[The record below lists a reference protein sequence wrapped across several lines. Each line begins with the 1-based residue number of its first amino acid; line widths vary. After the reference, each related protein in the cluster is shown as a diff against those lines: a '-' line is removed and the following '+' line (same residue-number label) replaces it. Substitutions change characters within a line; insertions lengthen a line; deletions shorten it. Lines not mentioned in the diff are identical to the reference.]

1 MFENFNIGYKDMKI
15 VSHYKAIDSQ
25 QFDGEMVRGVT
36 GRIAIG
42 QEDDAPN
49 FCMRIFTIA
58 PGGYTP
64 RHSHDWEH
72 EILIHEGTGQVFKQ
86 GDWVDVTP
94 GTIVFIPGNEEHQFR
109 NNSNQDMTFACLIPK
124 GAPEL

>member
-1 MFENFNIGYKDMKI
+1 MKI
-15 VSHYKAIDSQ
+15 VSHYEAIDSQ
-25 QFDGEMVRGVT
+25 KFDGEVVKGVT

-42 QEDDAPN
+42 QDDGAPN

-72 EILIHEGTGQVFKQ
+72 EILIHEGSGQVFKQ
-86 GDWVDVTP
+86 GEWVDVTT
-94 GTIVFIPGNEEHQFR
+94 GTVVFIPGNEEHQFR
-109 NNSNQDMTFACLIPK
+109 NNSDGDLTFACLIPK